1 MRGGDRALVAPVALY
16 LVVILT
22 MAVLAAN
29 VGVPA
34 ALAGAVLFVVSDTT
48 LAVNR
53 FVRPLPHGDVAVHLT
68 YHLAQALLVLSL
80 VH

>member
-1 MRGGDRALVAPVALY
+1 VT
-16 LVVILT
+16 ILT

-34 ALAGAVLFVVSDTT
+34 AAVGATFFVLSDTL
-48 LAVNR
+48 LALNR
-53 FVRPLPHGDVAVHLT
+53 FVRPLPLGNVAVHVT
-68 YHLAQALLVLSL
+68 YHLAQGLLVLSL